1 MHWWTRSGLCSSG
14 IRAFLGHRLRPRPG
28 SAKAEHKGQW
38 LACPKPLLQP
48 RPQVLDLPHR
58 TSADSHCPKPPGCGQ
73 LPFFSAGKPVSGEHE
88 QSGSAKSTTGFQGT
102 INLTCT
108 GGPPNSTCTVILSSV
123 TLTSGSETAKV
134 TVDLAVPRGASK
146 GTSMLTFTGTSGTL
160 THS

>member
-1 MHWWTRSGLCSSG
+1 MAVYTLMLS
-14 IRAFLGHRLRPRPG
+14 
-28 SAKAEHKGQW
+28 
-38 LACPKPLLQP
+38 
-48 RPQVLDLPHR
+48 
-58 TSADSHCPKPPGCGQ
+58 
-73 LPFFSAGKPVSGEHE
+73 
-88 QSGSAKSTTGFQGT
+88 STTGFQGT

-160 THS
+160 THSTTATRKVGK